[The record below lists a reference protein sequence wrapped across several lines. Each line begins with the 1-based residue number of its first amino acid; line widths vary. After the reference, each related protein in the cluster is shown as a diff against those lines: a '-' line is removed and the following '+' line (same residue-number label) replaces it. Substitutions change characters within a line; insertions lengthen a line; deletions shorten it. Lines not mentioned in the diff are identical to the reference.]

1 LHAPSTCCREASVRP
16 EATPPA
22 SGQSPRSSGP
32 GLRLAHVGEPSRRM
46 ALSRRAR
53 RGGRSAAPGFVS
65 AELPTSLIPRNARLS
80 PSLGHCNI
88 FGRISWFIVGDGGIK
103 ADGHEVMFAVSAH
116 GQDQES
122 SRGDKH
128 CRAAPA
134 ECSQGHW
141 LRDARP
147 VRTPSQPRLGCL
159 EAGPPLLAKSTR
171 RPQDGVAEWTCVS
184 HRLQVCR
191 RFRFGR
197 ADGCPRLSGPQA

>member
-1 LHAPSTCCREASVRP
+1 
-16 EATPPA
+16 
-22 SGQSPRSSGP
+22 
-32 GLRLAHVGEPSRRM
+32 M
-46 ALSRRAR
+46 
-53 RGGRSAAPGFVS
+53 S

-134 ECSQGHW
+134 ECSQATGSVTPGLYER
-141 LRDARP
+141 LRSRDW
-147 VRTPSQPRLGCL
+147 
-159 EAGPPLLAKSTR
+159 
-171 RPQDGVAEWTCVS
+171 GVLKRDRHC
-184 HRLQVCR
+184 
-191 RFRFGR
+191 
-197 ADGCPRLSGPQA
+197 